1 MSETNRPFSPAV
13 HNNPSKQ
20 HRSDEAMCTTHNV
33 VILFLVGLL
42 IELFK
47 LPLIA
52 FYHPISSHH
61 PSEHTKS
68 LPTSQPRKQH
78 TNTIPKQTAPRTF
91 PKMTFP
97 HLILKTLLATAL
109 THRATHAHML
119 MNTPTPFSPD
129 QAATWPV
136 SAPGSG
142 ERFPYPC
149 QGLTDVA
156 HRTLVTAGEST
167 LVNFTGAAPHG
178 GGSCQFGI
186 NYRGLPAYTAD
197 PEDWKTIYTVIGG
210 CPAETAGN
218 LEEAPYFRGIGARGI
233 GDAVHCG
240 DDKGVDCIRQ
250 FEVPIPKGLPNGDAT
265 FAWMWYNRIT
275 AEELYMMCAPVTVVG
290 GVDDQGDGERFVE
303 ELPVMFLAN
312 VKGFGNCT
320 TSTTGDQGVFN
331 IPNPGRYGV
340 QLMDPDPKA
349 AGSCPVAPP
358 ARFERDGE
366 DGAEGEDEVS
376 SSSSPSSSSAL
387 PPTMCGQ
394 PTIESSSSIEGSSS
408 IGDSSGRT
416 RTTIVTVTQGF
427 LTVTKTVDAPSP
439 TTTEPQIPA
448 GARPYPCIGDG
459 SPVCIED
466 YWFGVCVDGVAYPT
480 PLANMLICRDREI
493 QMRPG
498 Q

>member
-1 MSETNRPFSPAV
+1 
-13 HNNPSKQ
+13 
-20 HRSDEAMCTTHNV
+20 
-33 VILFLVGLL
+33 
-42 IELFK
+42 
-47 LPLIA
+47 
-52 FYHPISSHH
+52 
-61 PSEHTKS
+61 
-68 LPTSQPRKQH
+68 
-78 TNTIPKQTAPRTF
+78 
-91 PKMTFP
+91 MTFP
-97 HLILKTLLATAL
+97 DLILKALLAAAL
-109 THRATHAHML
+109 ALPHRATHAHML

-149 QGLTDVA
+149 QGMTDVA
-156 HRTLVTAGEST
+156 HRTLVTAGETT

-218 LEEAPYFRGIGARGI
+218 LEEAPFFRGVGARGI

-250 FEVPIPKGLPNGDAT
+250 FEVPIPRGLPNGDAT

-275 AEELYMMCAPVTVVG
+275 AGELYMMCAPVTLVG
-290 GVDDQGDGERFVE
+290 GVEDAEEGGRFVE

-312 VKGFGNCT
+312 VKGFANCT
-320 TSTTGDQGVFN
+320 TSTTGDQGVLN

-340 QLMDPDPKA
+340 QMMEPDPKA

-358 ARFERDGE
+358 AKFEGDGE
-366 DGAEGEDEVS
+366 DEGEVEAS
-376 SSSSPSSSSAL
+376 SSSSSASSSASTL

-394 PTIESSSSIEGSSS
+394 STIESSPSIESGSSNESGSSIE
-408 IGDSSGRT
+408 SGFRRT
-416 RTTIVTVTQGF
+416 RTTTVTVTEGF
-427 LTVTKTVDAPSP
+427 LTATKTVDTPSA

-448 GARPYPCIGDG
+448 AARPYPCIGDG
-459 SPVCIED
+459 SLVCIED
-466 YWFGVCVDGVAYPT
+466 YWFGVCVGGVAYPT
-480 PLANMLICRDREI
+480 PLANMLICKDREI